1 MDEQRRRAEKI
12 RRTVEE
18 FQNSGLTRRE
28 FCQQHQ
34 IPVTTLDYWRRRQP
48 GPARLIE
55 VELPASGQSPGFSVS
70 LPNGRRI
77 ESAWKFVEEDLTR
90 LIRVLESA

>member
-28 FCQQHQ
+28 FCQRHQ
-34 IPVTTLDYWRRRQP
+34 IPVTTLGYWRRQS

-55 VELPASGQSPGFSVS
+55 VELPASGHSSGFSVS

-77 ESAWKFVEEDLTR
+77 ESAWKSVEEDLAR
-90 LIRVLESA
+90 LIRILESA